1 LLKIKFWRE
10 KGKKQID
17 FNGCSAQEPM
27 HLKKQKKKKSVR
39 RRNKK
44 FTNDEICFVS
54 SSSHLLPAE

>member
-27 HLKKQKKKKSVR
+27 HLKKQKKKSVR

-54 SSSHLLPAE
+54 SSSYFLPAE